1 MIGAKNSLRKGL
13 LNLFRSRFFLIF
25 LILGT
30 LIRIFIGVGL
40 GGCSAFAPDE
50 GTYLQLYKHIYEG
63 KVSTDFS
70 FAHANGFFLAIYYL
84 PTYLIHKLGI
94 SLILAIR
101 FSSVAFFVITS
112 ILVWGLLIR
121 SPAAMYF
128 EEKINKWHKLAFL
141 FLGIPTVTIWA
152 SLGLRDVL
160 IGLELCLISWAL
172 IFFGRKNYIISG
184 AIMSIALS
192 GLLNTRPYVYV
203 LTVLALIS
211 WFVMEREQKV
221 LPKKVF
227 IIALALVL
235 SMVSSPGTARSVH
248 IPSVNWSKFTYS
260 LSFNSMLSHTF
271 SANSVSLSA
280 LRNCLKKNNLGAF
293 SSVGKLVSS
302 SSSSSSSSS
311 TSNGSAT
318 DLSVQDTI
326 GEIRNPLSLPI
337 GLFYFLLSPIPGMNN
352 GSLIANVAGLEIL
365 FWLVLYLAFSIGLWR
380 RRSFGV
386 RLDSVSIFAMTW
398 VTLFVV
404 FSSLTEINVG
414 TMVRHRAM
422 LVIPMCLV
430 IATTY
435 RKEPKLIPFS

>member
-1 MIGAKNSLRKGL
+1 MLAAKKRLRNEL

-40 GGCSAFAPDE
+40 GSCSAFAPDE
-50 GTYLQLYKHIYEG
+50 GAYLQLYKHTYEG
-63 KVSTDFS
+63 KLAPEIFFT
-70 FAHANGFFLAIYYL
+70 HANSFFLAIYYL
-84 PTYLIHKLGI
+84 PTFLIHKLGI

-121 SPAAMYF
+121 NPAAMYF

-152 SLGLRDVL
+152 SLGLRDIL

-172 IFFGRKNYIISG
+172 IFFRRKNYILSG
-184 AIMSIALS
+184 VIMSIALS
-192 GLLNTRPYVYV
+192 GLINTRPYVYV
-203 LTVLALIS
+203 LSVLALIS
-211 WFVMEREQKV
+211 WLVVEREQKV
-221 LPKKVF
+221 VSKKIL

-235 SMVSSPGTARSVH
+235 SMGSSPGTARSVH
-248 IPSVNWSKFTYS
+248 IPSVNWSKFNYS
-260 LSFNSMLSHTF
+260 LSFNSMFSHTF
-271 SANSVSLSA
+271 PANSISLTE
-280 LRNCLKKNNLGAF
+280 LRNCLKKNSLGVF

-318 DLSVQDTI
+318 DLSVQDTV

-352 GSLIANVAGLEIL
+352 GSLIANVAGLEIV
-365 FWLVLYLAFSIGLWR
+365 FWLVLYLAFSISLWR

-386 RLDSVSIFAMTW
+386 RLDSVSIYAITW

-435 RKEPKLIPFS
+435 RKEPKSIPVS

>member
-1 MIGAKNSLRKGL
+1 MLAAKTRLRNEL
-13 LNLFRSRFFLIF
+13 LNLFGSRFFLIF

-50 GTYLQLYKHIYEG
+50 GAYLQLYKHIYEG
-63 KVSTDFS
+63 KVAPEIFFT
-70 FAHANGFFLAIYYL
+70 HANSFFLAIYYL
-84 PTYLIHKLGI
+84 PTFLIHKLGI

-121 SPAAMYF
+121 NPAAMYF
-128 EEKINKWHKLAFL
+128 EEKKSKWHKLAFL

-152 SLGLRDVL
+152 SLGLRDIL

-172 IFFGRKNYIISG
+172 IFFRRKNYIPSG
-184 AIMSIALS
+184 VIMSIALS
-192 GLLNTRPYVYV
+192 GLINTRPYVYV
-203 LTVLALIS
+203 LSVLALIS
-211 WFVMEREQKV
+211 WFVVEREKKV
-221 LPKKVF
+221 VPKKIL

-235 SMVSSPGTARSVH
+235 SMGSSPGTARSVH

-260 LSFNSMLSHTF
+260 LSFNSMFSHTF
-271 SANSVSLSA
+271 PANSISLTA
-280 LRNCLKKNNLGAF
+280 LRNCLKKNSLGVF

-302 SSSSSSSSS
+302 SSSSSSS
-311 TSNGSAT
+311 TSNVSAT
-318 DLSVQDTI
+318 DLNVQDTI

-352 GSLIANVAGLEIL
+352 GSLIANVAGLEIV

-386 RLDSVSIFAMTW
+386 RLDSVSIFAITW
-398 VTLFVV
+398 VILFVV

-435 RKEPKLIPFS
+435 RREPKSIPVS